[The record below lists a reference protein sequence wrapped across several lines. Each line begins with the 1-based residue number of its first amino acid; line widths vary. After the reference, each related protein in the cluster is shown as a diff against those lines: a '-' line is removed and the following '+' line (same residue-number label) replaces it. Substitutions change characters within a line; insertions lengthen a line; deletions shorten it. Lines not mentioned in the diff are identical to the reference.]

1 MDVRFVIL
9 SPSGKHRTTSRSL
22 PLLVGRSED
31 AKLRIS
37 QDCVSRRH
45 CQFLAKDGEVFVR
58 DLDSTNGTLLDGE
71 RIEPQADTFVRP
83 GSVVIVGGATF
94 RVDYGI
100 ASMTVA
106 VPSSTASEKVTVPL
120 TGEAPAIEI
129 TAPDERPVAE
139 LDSGDDAAVTSAP
152 ESAASSFA
160 FLGSDA
166 EQGGGAGDDEAS
178 WPQSPDAAQPPSDGD
193 LGDFFKSLS

>member
-83 GSVVIVGGATF
+83 GSVVT
-94 RVDYGI
+94 
-100 ASMTVA
+100 M
-106 VPSSTASEKVTVPL
+106 VPRA
-120 TGEAPAIEI
+120 
-129 TAPDERPVAE
+129 
-139 LDSGDDAAVTSAP
+139 
-152 ESAASSFA
+152 
-160 FLGSDA
+160 
-166 EQGGGAGDDEAS
+166 
-178 WPQSPDAAQPPSDGD
+178 
-193 LGDFFKSLS
+193 

>member
-58 DLDSTNGTLLDGE
+58 DLGSTNGTMLDGE
-71 RIEPQADTFVRP
+71 RIEPQADTLVRP
-83 GSVVIVGGATF
+83 GSVVKVGSATF

-100 ASMTVA
+100 ASATVA
-106 VPSSTASEKVTVPL
+106 VPSSTASGEASEKVTVPL
-120 TGEAPAIEI
+120 TGEPPAIEV
-129 TAPDERPVAE
+129 AVHDERPAAE
-139 LDSGDDAAVTSAP
+139 LDS
-152 ESAASSFA
+152 
-160 FLGSDA
+160 
-166 EQGGGAGDDEAS
+166 GDDEAS
-178 WPQSPDAAQPPSDGD
+178 WPQSPAVAEPPSDGD